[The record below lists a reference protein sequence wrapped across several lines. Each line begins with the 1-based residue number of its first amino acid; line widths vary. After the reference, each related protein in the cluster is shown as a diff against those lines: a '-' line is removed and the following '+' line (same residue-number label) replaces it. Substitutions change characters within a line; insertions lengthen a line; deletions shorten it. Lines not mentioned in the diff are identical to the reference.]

1 MTNDTRHRLED
12 AIISYGAAKALHAAT
27 EAEFREMALAACAEA
42 WDRVEIC
49 LDEMQGINDGNRG
62 FPETR

>member
-27 EAEFREMALAACAEA
+27 EAEFREMAHEACAEA

-49 LDEMQGINDGNRG
+49 LDELQQGSDEDGR
-62 FPETR
+62 PAA

>member
-1 MTNDTRHRLED
+1 MSNDMRTRLED

-27 EAEFREMALAACAEA
+27 DVEFREMALAAVAET

-49 LDEMQGINDGNRG
+49 LDEMEKA
-62 FPETR
+62 PSLAEA

>member
-1 MTNDTRHRLED
+1 MTNDARTRLED

-27 EAEFREMALAACAEA
+27 EVEFREMAHEACAEA

-49 LDEMQGINDGNRG
+49 LDEMEKE
-62 FPETR
+62 ETLVAH

>member
-1 MTNDTRHRLED
+1 MTNDARRRLED

-27 EAEFREMALAACAEA
+27 DVAFREMAHEACAEA

-49 LDEMQGINDGNRG
+49 LDEMQEAPRA
-62 FPETR
+62 EA